1 MKHLKVSNPMVG
13 SIPKLCSGAACTNG
27 TFSGKMG
34 KRGLISTRH
43 HHLRSMHISGSR
55 SILSTPELWPSSKS
69 KTVAQ
74 GKNVRMAVQIN

>member
-1 MKHLKVSNPMVG
+1 MVG
-13 SIPKLCSGAACTNG
+13 NIQKFYIGGACADG